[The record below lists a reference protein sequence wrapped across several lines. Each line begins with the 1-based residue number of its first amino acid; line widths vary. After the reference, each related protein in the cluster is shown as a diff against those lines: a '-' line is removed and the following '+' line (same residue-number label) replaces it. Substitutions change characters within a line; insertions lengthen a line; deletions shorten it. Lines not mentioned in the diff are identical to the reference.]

1 MPTARTTTEMM
12 IHFLENLLAMMF
24 LPHEWC
30 RLLFGGVRRRLSREQ
45 IAPIGAIF
53 HLHPDSVGHEWL
65 TDAQLPT
72 AAKGLVQT
80 DDVRRGVRAQI
91 DELVLLL
98 QER

>member
-1 MPTARTTTEMM
+1 MPTATMATEMM

-24 LPHEWC
+24 SPHGWC
-30 RLLFGGVRRRLSREQ
+30 RLLFGGVCCRLRREQ

-65 TDAQLPT
+65 TDAHLPT

-80 DDVRRGVRAQI
+80 DHVRCGVRAQI
-91 DELVLLL
+91 DELVVLL
-98 QER
+98 Q